1 MSKQDFISVKT
12 AKIEKYQLQK
22 YKLAMISESECWLI
36 SKVIVDFMIWLDLEK
51 WQRLVQLKPEL
62 KNRDLDSQSLDF

>member
-22 YKLAMISESECWLI
+22 YKLAMILESEWSLI
-36 SKVIVDFMIWLDLEK
+36 SKVIVDFMI
-51 WQRLVQLKPEL
+51 
-62 KNRDLDSQSLDF
+62 